1 MQLSWP
7 KFYRREIDDDSSIH
21 RSGRNI
27 ELTDHLESNSFVA
40 LLGKPDS
47 PTDALADYSF
57 WLGRALEQAG
67 HPLKMERVPWPE
79 RGWLSAL
86 AWLWREAR
94 AWRGQWVL
102 LQYTALAWSR
112 RGVPF
117 GFLAILR
124 ILRLRGARIAVVFHD
139 AVPYPG
145 HRWKDR
151 LRRGAQI
158 WVMRRAYRLSRWSIL
173 TVPLHNVAW
182 LSARGEKAV
191 FIPVGANFS
200 GEAKAQLN
208 GNLRS
213 DRAKTVAVYSVTGA
227 PTLFPET
234 KFIAQIVRR
243 AAQASPNLKLLVL
256 GRHADEA
263 AAPLRAELEA
273 TGIELEAYGVLPAEE
288 VERHLSA
295 ADVLLFVRGGISSRR
310 GSAIAG
316 IACGLP
322 VVAFSGAETGPP
334 ITDAGVLLAP
344 EGDSEALAAALSRVL
359 KDDALRCELRKRSAA
374 AQEKYFSWAAIA
386 QRFLEVLNH
395 A

>member
-1 MQLSWP
+1 LADRLD
-7 KFYRREIDDDSSIH
+7 F
-21 RSGRNI
+21 
-27 ELTDHLESNSFVA
+27 NSLVA

-57 WLGRALEQAG
+57 WLGRALEQTG
-67 HPLKMERVPWPE
+67 HPLRMERVPWPE

-86 AWLWREAR
+86 VWLWREAR
-94 AWRGQWVL
+94 AWHGQWVL
-102 LQYTALAWSR
+102 VQYTALAWSH

-117 GFLAILR
+117 GFLVILG
-124 ILRLRGARIAVVFHD
+124 ILRLRGVRIAVVFHD

-145 HRWKDR
+145 HRWEDR
-151 LRRGAQI
+151 LRRTMQI
-158 WVMRRAYRLSRWSIL
+158 WVMRHAYQVSRWSIL

-182 LSARGEKAV
+182 LSARPEKAV

-200 GEAKAQLN
+200 GDAKAQLN
-208 GNLRS
+208 SNLRS
-213 DRAKTVAVYSVTGA
+213 DQAKTVAVFSITGA
-227 PTLFPET
+227 PTLFLET

-243 AAQASPNLKLLVL
+243 AAQTSPCLRLLVL

-273 TGIELEAYGVLPAEE
+273 TGIELEAHGVLPSEE
-288 VERHLSA
+288 VERRLSA

-322 VVAFSGAETGPP
+322 IVAYSGEETGPP

-344 EGDSEALAAALSRVL
+344 EGDSEALAAALSRIL
-359 KDDALRCELRKRSAA
+359 TDNALRGELRKRSEA

-386 QRFLEVLNH
+386 QRFLEVLH
-395 A
+395 RV